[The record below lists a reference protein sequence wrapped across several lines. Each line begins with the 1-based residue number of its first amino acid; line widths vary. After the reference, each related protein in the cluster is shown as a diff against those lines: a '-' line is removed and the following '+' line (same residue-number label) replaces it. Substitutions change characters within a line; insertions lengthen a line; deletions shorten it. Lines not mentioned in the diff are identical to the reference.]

1 MGAPRRPSAHTQ
13 QVAPLGAELP
23 VTGRRL
29 LIAVELYRRK
39 HGRSPSWFEMRQAL
53 GLDWYEMTQVAWELR
68 RNGLLYFS
76 QSRAASGQRLRA
88 CVRRSGRGR
97 EAHRLD
103 QGSPR

>member
-1 MGAPRRPSAHTQ
+1 
-13 QVAPLGAELP
+13 
-23 VTGRRL
+23 

-76 QSRAASGQRLRA
+76 QEPRSIRPTPAGLRAALRT
-88 CVRRSGRGR
+88 R
-97 EAHRLD
+97 
-103 QGSPR
+103 P